1 MIHQYQQGE
10 QHETTSYLF
19 IYLLG
24 CSSILLVCTQGGSFM
39 MQKTQHK
46 EEKKRNE
53 GKKESCNFPFR
64 IGNKKGVGGGGVLF
78 FGLLALW
85 RNKIVGAKRVF

>member
-1 MIHQYQQGE
+1 
-10 QHETTSYLF
+10 
-19 IYLLG
+19 
-24 CSSILLVCTQGGSFM
+24 

-64 IGNKKGVGGGGVLF
+64 IGERVENALSSDDEKNEMNLF
-78 FGLLALW
+78 YLLNELI
-85 RNKIVGAKRVF
+85 N